1 MNQISQINK
10 GVISLSVLTLLL
22 GSLVILM
29 KSSVVANYP
38 MMDLAIT
45 LDLVLVVPVV
55 YLLMIRK
62 TRIPNTTVVPILVL
76 GLTLGFIF
84 LPSKNQF
91 YLSLFKT
98 WILPLIEFSIL
109 TFIIIK
115 IRRARKT
122 YTSLTKTIPDFFTA
136 LKLACSEILP
146 QPVVIPFST
155 EVAVIYYSFID
166 WKHRQLGPNEFSYH
180 KKNGS
185 TSLILGF
192 IVLVAA
198 ETIGLHM
205 FLSKWSVPLAWV
217 LTGLSMYTGLQ
228 LFGIARSLAKR
239 PITLEK
245 GHLSLRYGIL
255 NESII
260 PYSAID
266 SITLSQKIDKNHEL
280 VRSMSPF
287 SDIEGFNVVINLK
300 NENVIIGLYGIR
312 KKAKTITLHVDD
324 PEKFKV
330 KLQSFL
336 ENSQNHEH

>member
-10 GVISLSVLTLLL
+10 GIISLSVLTLLL

-98 WILPLIEFSIL
+98 WVLPLIEFSIL
-109 TFIIIK
+109 TLIIIK
-115 IRRARKT
+115 IRRARKK
-122 YTSLTKTIPDFFTA
+122 YKSLTKTVPDFFTA
-136 LKLACSEILP
+136 LKIACAEILP
-146 QPVVIPFST
+146 QPMVMLFST
-155 EVAVIYYSFID
+155 EIAVIYYSFID
-166 WKHRQLGPNEFSYH
+166 WKHRKLGQNEFSYH
-180 KKNGS
+180 KKTGS
-185 TSLILGF
+185 TSFILGF

-205 FLSKWSVPLAWV
+205 FLSKWSDTLAWI

-228 LFGIARSLAKR
+228 LFGIARSLTKR
-239 PITLEK
+239 PISLERD
-245 GHLSLRYGIL
+245 HLSLRYGIL

-266 SITLSQKIDKNHEL
+266 SITLSQKTDENHEL
-280 VRSMSPF
+280 IRSMSPF
-287 SDIEGFNVVINLK
+287 SEIEGCNVVINLN
-300 NENVIIGLYGIR
+300 NEIVITGLYGVR
-312 KKAKTITLHVDD
+312 RRAKTITLHVDD
-324 PEKFKV
+324 PEKFIV

-336 ENSQNHEH
+336 ENSQNSEY